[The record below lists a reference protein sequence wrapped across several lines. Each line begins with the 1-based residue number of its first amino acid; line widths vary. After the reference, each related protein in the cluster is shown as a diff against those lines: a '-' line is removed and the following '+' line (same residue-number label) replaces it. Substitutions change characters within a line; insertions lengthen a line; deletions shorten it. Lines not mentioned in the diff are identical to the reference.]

1 MLYKSRELIKKICEK
16 HSIEYKLLSKDW
28 IIMLKKNNKIRFISG
43 CKFSLNDHA
52 IGEIL
57 DDKYAL
63 YDVLRAN
70 NIPVV
75 EYNILYPRTN
85 NNSYAI
91 DANNSNNVKEY
102 LKKHNEIVLKPCK
115 GTCGNDVYHITD
127 INEID
132 EKLDALFSRYSS
144 ISYSPYYNIKNEYR
158 VITLNGNIEI
168 IYKKERPI
176 VIGNGKESIRELL
189 LSFNYEYFKD
199 KLDDSVYDKILAG
212 GESYEYSWKFN
223 LSNGSRASFDISNVI
238 RRKIESISK
247 SVIKKLDVKFSSIDI
262 VEVGDNFL
270 ILEMNSGVMVEN
282 LLSMIDDINT
292 VENVYERAIL
302 SMFGE

>member
-223 LSNGSRASFDISNVI
+223 LSNGSRASFDISDVI